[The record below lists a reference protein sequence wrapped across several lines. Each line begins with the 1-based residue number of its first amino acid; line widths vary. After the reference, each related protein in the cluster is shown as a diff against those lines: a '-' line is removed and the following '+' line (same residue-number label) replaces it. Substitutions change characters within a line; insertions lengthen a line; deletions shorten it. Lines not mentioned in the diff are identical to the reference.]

1 MNIEQQLEAARNV
14 ELNNYL
20 STLEERCPRYDLE
33 DEEPLPKFTTH
44 KFTHELHGELL
55 TCVMTLNDRDEED
68 VRCSW
73 YTIGPEPVLK
83 YTNETAPYDGIDH
96 AEVLAYNL
104 WWDQQVY
111 QRTLKA
117 A

>member
-20 STLEERCPRYDLE
+20 SSLEPRCPSYDLE

-83 YTNETAPYDGIDH
+83 YTNETAPYDGIDR
-96 AEVLAYNL
+96 ADVLAYNL